1 MGILKKTQ
9 TQDEVADKKAD
20 KKAEKKV
27 VTPVKKSDKK
37 GISKKTSEIILRPR
51 VTEKTAQFSDKDVIV
66 FEVSTKATKIE
77 VKQAFKELYG
87 VVPAHVNTI
96 NVPGK
101 RVQFGRTAGKQ
112 KNRKKA
118 VITLPKNTK
127 LDIFGG
133 I

>member
-1 MGILKKTQ
+1 MGILKKTK

-101 RVQFGRTAGKQ
+101 RVQ
-112 KNRKKA
+112 
-118 VITLPKNTK
+118 
-127 LDIFGG
+127 
-133 I
+133 